1 MIKADYP
8 NRFTELD
15 QVNSYLHQLAEKIN
29 LNFANTTAEAIW
41 RDTEK
46 ALSVLS
52 DKETSAKEKADILAS
67 YSAMRSLI
75 IKTAEY
81 TVENSEKIKL
91 SMSGDYVAKSEFGD
105 YFEKATVE
113 IEGTPVGITQL
124 YGYTSGITGEFGD
137 ITVDSHNFIKTGL
150 LYYDEN
156 SLPVYGVGVGE
167 LATKVDANGYTV
179 LDRSNLLATY
189 TADEIAFWQNSEKVA
204 YINNGAL
211 YMPAANI
218 TGGTLNINDKFTV
231 DILGNMKAEN
241 ADITGKV
248 KCTVLDCTNATVK
261 GLVVGEN
268 ITMGEGAVI
277 SWSNVNNKPDNL
289 ATTDDIPTNT
299 SELTNDSGFAY
310 TSDIPNTSNFIRKYG
325 TYITDTAIWSGSLT
339 ANDLTITGGSVN
351 ISTGAKTE
359 NLIQLNYD
367 YDSTTHAYTRVAPLG
382 LTIYD
387 DVGSVGSPAT
397 LTIQSAYISIEAAG
411 GGVYI
416 YTNEGHEG
424 IVQAD
429 EFYLGNLSFYSV
441 FASRSDLSSYALS
454 SHTHSQYYESGDNIY
469 ANKLYV
475 SNAGNISG
483 DPNARLA
490 ATSPYQ
496 LGYSSGSSMWYKHDI
511 KPVENEDLDP
521 HHLYDIKIYQFKY
534 NDDYLNEN
542 DQRYGID
549 CIGFIAEQVN
559 AVYPIAADRETGKP
573 RNWEMRY
580 IIPPMLALIQEHKKE
595 IDALKER
602 IDVLEN

>member
-46 ALSVLS
+46 ALSVLG
-52 DKETSAKEKADILAS
+52 DKEASAKEKTDILAS

-91 SMSGDYVAKSEFGD
+91 SMAGEYVAKSEFGD
-105 YFEKATVE
+105 YFEKATVD

-167 LATKVDANGYTV
+167 LATKVDANGHTV

-189 TADEIAFWQNSEKVA
+189 TADEIAFWQNAEKVA

-218 TGGTLNINDKFTV
+218 TGGTLNINNKFTV
-231 DILGNMKAEN
+231 DLLGNMKAEN

-261 GLVVGEN
+261 GLVVGDN
-268 ITMGEGAVI
+268 ITMGDNATI
-277 SWSNVNNKPDNL
+277 SWGKINNKPNNL
-289 ATTDDIPTNT
+289 ATTDDIPT
-299 SELTNDSGFAY
+299 DSA
-310 TSDIPNTSNFIRKYG
+310 I
-325 TYITDTAIWSGSLT
+325 TAITQNAIQTG
-339 ANDLTITGGSVN
+339 DLHLGGSVYHM
-351 ISTGAKTE
+351 TGTYWWNSDE
-359 NLIQLNYD
+359 HLLLGINQYDNLQVGTP
-367 YDSTTHAYTRVAPLG
+367 STTADYKNANIYAPQNIYLLPGRGTLSKVTESGTNWTMVVRGPNSESGQGVSVHGNLSATGNIYVDGQSVCLNGHQHSGSDISGGYPSVKSIYLTEPGTAEIVAIYRSATSGILG
-382 LTIYD
+382 VPKSSRRYKN
-387 DVGSVGSPAT
+387 
-397 LTIQSAYISIEAAG
+397 SIEN
-411 GGVYI
+411 VNY
-416 YTNEGHEG
+416 YELKPERLYDLPVRQFKWNEGHFE
-424 IVQAD
+424 D
-429 EFYLGNLSFYSV
+429 EEHYNY
-441 FASRSDLSSYALS
+441 DLI
-454 SHTHSQYYESGDNIY
+454 N
-469 ANKLYV
+469 
-475 SNAGNISG
+475 
-483 DPNARLA
+483 
-490 ATSPYQ
+490 
-496 LGYSSGSSMWYKHDI
+496 
-511 KPVENEDLDP
+511 
-521 HHLYDIKIYQFKY
+521 
-534 NDDYLNEN
+534 
-542 DQRYGID
+542 
-549 CIGFIAEQVN
+549 IGFIAEEV
-559 AVYPIAADRETGKP
+559 AEVYPFAAVVMDGQIET
-573 RNWEMRY
+573 WEARGL
-580 IIPPMLALIQEHKKE
+580 IPPMLALIQDHKKE

-602 IDVLEN
+602 IYILEN